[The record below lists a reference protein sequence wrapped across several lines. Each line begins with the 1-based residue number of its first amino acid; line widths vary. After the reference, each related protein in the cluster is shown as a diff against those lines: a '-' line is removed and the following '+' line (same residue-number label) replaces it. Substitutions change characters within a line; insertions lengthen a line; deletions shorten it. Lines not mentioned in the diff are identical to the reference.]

1 MCLVRDVSLIVFQDG
16 QREQKDACHSRS
28 RAEYKS
34 IEFSVSSYGLTS
46 LAFVSVCS
54 LFASFG
60 EGMGEGSYSLCVGPF
75 SVME

>member
-1 MCLVRDVSLIVFQDG
+1 MLVTAEGS
-16 QREQKDACHSRS
+16 H
-28 RAEYKS
+28 AEYKS

-46 LAFVSVCS
+46 LAFVSVSS

-60 EGMGEGSYSLCVGPF
+60 EWTGGRNSLYVGPF